1 MPAGLCWDQKF
12 IFLSAKGAL
21 GALSF
26 KGWCW
31 ASVGFCL
38 WVFSLVL
45 LFGCGYLSGFWVG
58 TYWVLSLGF

>member
-45 LFGCGYLSGFWVG
+45 LFGFGLGLIGFCLWVK
-58 TYWVLSLGF
+58 LG